1 MARQTEWLT
10 IEWLTFFFSYF
21 SVFHFLK
28 IVNIVKIA
36 AKILFLARCKFMITL
51 LRLLKLKENFSHT
64 HTHTQKSSELFNSE
78 PFNLVQI
85 ILTQFTRHVLR

>member
-1 MARQTEWLT
+1 MAHQIEWPSKLNSSKKRMARQTEWLT

-64 HTHTQKSSELFNSE
+64 HTHAHAAIK
-78 PFNLVQI
+78 
-85 ILTQFTRHVLR
+85 

>member
-1 MARQTEWLT
+1 MAHQIEWPSKLNSSKKRMARQTEWLT

-64 HTHTQKSSELFNSE
+64 HRHT
-78 PFNLVQI
+78 
-85 ILTQFTRHVLR
+85 

>member
-1 MARQTEWLT
+1 MAYYGMAH
-10 IEWLTFFFSYF
+10 FFFLYF